1 MTKEYSVRAVHCNH
15 RDSDEKVYEA
25 LLRATEPLERSWQK
39 LEKAGRIVLKFN
51 MGHRN
56 VARFEGRRR
65 ELVDDAVCRAVL
77 RLLRERTSAVLV
89 AADTFCQDESGDHT
103 DYGNYLPLL
112 QEFDVEY
119 AESNLP
125 PFAEYE
131 VPGGGCMFQRY
142 TLNRCFIQA
151 DEVVSVAKM
160 KNHLFMGVTL
170 CSKNL
175 FGLTPTIPPEGR
187 VRTYFHHA
195 IRLSYVLPDLARITN
210 PCLNIIDALTGQWGR
225 EWDGEGRVCDALIA
239 GDQIVATDTV
249 GTHLMGHDP
258 ASDWPTPPFRRD
270 RNHLLVAAQ
279 GGFGTVD
286 LDQID
291 FVSEVDAPLSAFDS
305 VEQDPPAIMATVRE
319 TACEQGRFY
328 RDRMQKMVDRYRG
341 NFVYLQDGE
350 VKWSG
355 PDPSHIG
362 SHREFTGQRPGSAL
376 CLKLVDPEEREGE
389 HFEAYEDCLQQI
401 HA

>member
-1 MTKEYSVRAVHCNH
+1 MTKEYSVRAVQCNH

-56 VARFEGRRR
+56 VTRFEGRRR

-119 AESNLP
+119 AESNLA

-142 TLNRCFIQA
+142 TLNRCFSQA

-239 GDQIVATDTV
+239 GDQIVATDAV

-279 GGFGTVD
+279 GGFGTVH

-319 TACEQGRFY
+319 TACEQGLFY

-362 SHREFTGQRPGSAL
+362 SHRKFSGQKPGSAL
-376 CLKLVDPEEREGE
+376 FLKLVDPEEREGE